1 VPRWPWTRRVG
12 FALAILASIVAAPG
26 VTRSQG
32 ESKVTPSLLDLVLY
46 VEERKARG
54 DKRVEIP
61 LPRGISIDS
70 SGRLPVVI
78 AVTELTETSLGE
90 LRGLNAVV
98 QTHDARTGLVQAFVP
113 LRRVKDLA
121 KRPWVRGIWL
131 PASAPGTPRSPDS
144 GG

>member
-1 VPRWPWTRRVG
+1 MPRSSWPRRVVV
-12 FALAILASIVAAPG
+12 ALAILASVVAAPG
-26 VTRSQG
+26 VTRSQD
-32 ESKVTPSLLDLVLY
+32 ESKVAPSLLDLVLY
-46 VEERKARG
+46 VEEQKARG

-61 LPRGISIDS
+61 LPRDIPIDS

-78 AVTELTETSLGE
+78 AVTELTATSLEE

-98 QTHDARTGLVQAFVP
+98 QTHDARSGLVQAFVP

-131 PASAPGTPRSPDS
+131 PASAPGARSPHP